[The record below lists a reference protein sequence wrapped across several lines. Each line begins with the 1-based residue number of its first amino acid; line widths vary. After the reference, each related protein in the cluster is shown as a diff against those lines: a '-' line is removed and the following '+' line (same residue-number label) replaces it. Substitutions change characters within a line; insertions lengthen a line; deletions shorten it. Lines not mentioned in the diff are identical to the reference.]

1 MSSISNRPTIF
12 SKNDKFD
19 GTNQI
24 FFKTIVIITA
34 KVQGAMRYLDS
45 NIIDLLTIVKL
56 SFRSEMTTSTSI
68 PPLQTDIPSYSNYP
82 STGEQKIRNTQAKGL
97 LLYNIQNLVGSGA
110 NIAGTVGELWK
121 SLTNLYDKTS
131 ELALLHAKK
140 QLRNLCF

>member
-12 SKNDKFD
+12 SENDKFD

-34 KVQGAMRYLDS
+34 KVQGAMKYLDS

-68 PPLQTDIPSYSNYP
+68 PPLQTDIPSDLNYP
-82 STGEQKIRNTQAKGL
+82 STREQKVRNTQAKGL
-97 LLYNIQNLVGSGA
+97 LLYNIQNLVGSGV